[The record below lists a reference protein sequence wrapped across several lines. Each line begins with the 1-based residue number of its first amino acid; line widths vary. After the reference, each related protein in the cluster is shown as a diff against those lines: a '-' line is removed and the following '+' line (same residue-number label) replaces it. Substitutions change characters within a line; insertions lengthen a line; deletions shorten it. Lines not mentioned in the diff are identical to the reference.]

1 MDELSSTL
9 IDRLLE
15 KTLENMSQEER
26 LAFVEKLFADLPPVA
41 QQTFLLKLTR
51 LLSDDGGELGTLGAA
66 FAAEADAPMMIQVIK
81 MGPEDFGPW
90 QMCCRAMNDF
100 VESPDVDRMETTV
113 MARMFSGLADAT
125 RLKIIKLLSEQERT
139 VEELVGLLG
148 IAQSST
154 SHHLRV
160 LKDAGLIQGDKRG
173 RKIFYSLTHPL
184 VERE

>member
-9 IDRLLE
+9 LDRLLE
-15 KTLENMSQEER
+15 KTLENMSLEER
-26 LAFVEKLFADLPPVA
+26 LAFVEKLFADLQPAA
-41 QQTFLLKLTR
+41 QQTFLLKLAR
-51 LLSDDGGELGTLGAA
+51 PLLDAGGEFGDLGTALT
-66 FAAEADAPMMIQVIK
+66 AESDTPMMIRVIK

-100 VESPDVDRMETTV
+100 VESPDVNRMETTG
-113 MARMFSGLADAT
+113 MARMFSGLADET
-125 RLKIIKLLSEQERT
+125 RLKIVKLLSEQERT
-139 VEELVGLLG
+139 VEELVRSLG

-160 LKDAGLIQGDKRG
+160 LKDAGLIKGDKRG

-184 VERE
+184 IV